1 MGTGHPKG
9 LWRNREWRGG
19 DGTSRGHPS
28 PGTTTQQLDQKG
40 GMLRE
45 KGLPSPCPHV
55 QSDSLDGWVQHGFPS
70 SFWSWDWWDHLPF
83 SSAGLSKQTLNQSH
97 LLHGSIPLLTLF
109 PCFLVVS
116 QRQPCRQEW
125 GRTENPKL
133 WDELV
138 PYLGAKNAASVD
150 SLGGGPRQHHHLASC
165 TPLDSLEK
173 WNRMLLPIS
182 REVWTTW
189 LWYTN
194 VTVSGNKGLF
204 LWSKIVSQCQM

>member
-40 GMLRE
+40 GMLRV

-83 SSAGLSKQTLNQSH
+83 PSAGLSKQTLNQSH

-138 PYLGAKNAASVD
+138 PYLGLSSTCGFPWGRTKAAS
-150 SLGGGPRQHHHLASC
+150 SPC
-165 TPLDSLEK
+165 
-173 WNRMLLPIS
+173 LLHTIRLPG
-182 REVWTTW
+182 EMKPCAFA
-189 LWYTN
+189 Y
-194 VTVSGNKGLF
+194 
-204 LWSKIVSQCQM
+204 